1 MNTMNTKQA
10 NTLQQTMSLTDLNF
24 QINKQ
29 SSKAMI
35 EFVRSYSTDLSHDI
49 LKGIRKMHED
59 NVGKDAPQDPED
71 AFAMFAEII
80 QDAIESRL
88 EILKLDIPA
97 KKRGRVAKKKLTN
110 VNDIVAVEDSDD
122 EAPKKRGRKKKVV
135 VEDTL
140 EDALNELGLKTIS
153 GSAKAIRTTGS
164 KFKIF
169 RRMEKMVEKPKN
181 SGKFKKAVPWRKVD
195 YTLKDGEKWLD
206 TWCVAE
212 RAPKKGAITFD
223 HKPTDEEF
231 AQLSGASKNGAGLKC
246 AVEKKPAAVEKKPAA
261 VEKKPAAVEKKPA
274 LKKQSTLI
282 ENPEEVNEAD
292 AVKNTIKGLVQELE
306 EEDYQED
313 PLDEENTAA
322 TVFNFTPSGEYLPFV
337 AIDGEEDLIYYT
349 DTSVK
354 QFGMIVD
361 SKTGEHKGWIM
372 NEDADEMVDNKPE
385 YEHEEESDGEEELD
399 LMNY

>member
-1 MNTMNTKQA
+1 MNIMNTKQA
-10 NTLQQTMSLTDLNF
+10 NTLQQSMSLTDLNF

-122 EAPKKRGRKKKVV
+122 ETPKKRGRKKKVV

-140 EDALNELGLKTIS
+140 EDALNELGLKTVS
-153 GSAKAIRTTGS
+153 TKTTKTIRVTGS

-169 RRMEKMVEKPKN
+169 RRMEKMVEKPKH

-195 YTLKDGEKWLD
+195 YTLKDGESWLD

-231 AQLSGASKNGAGLKC
+231 AQLSGASENGAAVEKKPSAVEKKPVAVEKKPVAVEKKPV
-246 AVEKKPAAVEKKPAA
+246 AVEKKPAAVE
-261 VEKKPAAVEKKPA
+261 
-274 LKKQSTLI
+274 
-282 ENPEEVNEAD
+282 NPEEVNEAD
-292 AVKNTIKGLVQELE
+292 EVKDAIKGLVEELE
-306 EEDYQED
+306 EEDYQEEQFN
-313 PLDEENTAA
+313 EENTAA

-385 YEHEEESDGEEELD
+385 YEHEEGSDGEEELD
-399 LMNY
+399 LMSY